1 MGFPGGSDS
10 RESACSV
17 WDPGS
22 IPGLGRSPGEENGNP
37 LQYSCL
43 GNPTERGAWWAT
55 VPEVTK
61 SQTQLSDFTFTHSDN
76 LECLQARMALKN
88 GLDQWD
94 LIDNSQDSERDF
106 DSLDE
111 TEKHDRCFPFL
122 LLSSLSKGSMAGVA
136 EAMWWPWGSKK
147 ERKDESQKH

>member
-17 WDPGS
+17 GDPGS
-22 IPGLGRSPGEENGNP
+22 IPGVGRSPGEENGNP

-55 VPEVTK
+55 VPEVIK
-61 SQTQLSDFTFTHSDN
+61 SQTQLNDFTFTHSDN

-88 GLDQWD
+88 GLDQ
-94 LIDNSQDSERDF
+94 
-106 DSLDE
+106 
-111 TEKHDRCFPFL
+111 
-122 LLSSLSKGSMAGVA
+122 
-136 EAMWWPWGSKK
+136 
-147 ERKDESQKH
+147 

>member
-17 WDPGS
+17 GDPGS
-22 IPGLGRSPGEENGNP
+22 IPGVGRSPGEENGNP

-61 SQTQLSDFTFTHSDN
+61 SQTQLNDFTFTHSDN

-88 GLDQWD
+88 GLD
-94 LIDNSQDSERDF
+94 
-106 DSLDE
+106 
-111 TEKHDRCFPFL
+111 H
-122 LLSSLSKGSMAGVA
+122 
-136 EAMWWPWGSKK
+136 
-147 ERKDESQKH
+147 